1 MLKGRIR
8 YLFSGVLIVTIATIF
23 NGSVQ
28 CVNKEE
34 LPERLLIINEIIQKE
49 PPVVDGT
56 IICNPEIIT
65 RLYAKSEKL
74 LSVIWKSRENL
85 DQMLNVL
92 HNISREGL
100 NPEDYHLTVIDKLA
114 DKIILSD
121 EVEVEDIARLELLL
135 TDAFL
140 LLSAHLAVGK
150 TDAET
155 IDPQWKASR
164 RALTIDWGKFI
175 DSTLQS
181 NHIVQNLQKLT
192 PRHREYN
199 NLKKALEKYH
209 QIEENGGWGIF
220 ITGLPKLEKGMWD
233 PDIGLLRDRLAIIQG
248 SIEDTITDK
257 YLFDQTLYEQVML
270 FQLRNGLN
278 ADGVV
283 GKATI
288 EAMNIPVEDR
298 IATIEANLERWRW
311 LSDDLGERYIKVNIA
326 NFELQV
332 IEKDDMVFHT
342 EVIVGRTLRET
353 PVFSSTMTYLV
364 LNPDWTVPPTILN
377 DDIIPSIIKNPDYL
391 AEKNLKILRIDGT
404 EVDPSSIDWIST
416 VTAGFPYRIHQEPG
430 PTNALG
436 RVKFMFPNPYSVYIH
451 DTPDHNLFGLIDRSF
466 SSGCIRVNNPLDLA
480 ACIMKDSSAWTPAQI
495 KDIIDQGK
503 ERTVHLVKPIPVHI
517 VYLTAWA
524 SNDGL
529 VYFRKDIYDRDQPL
543 LAALKQ
549 GPPGID
555 Q

>member
-1 MLKGRIR
+1 MLTGRIR
-8 YLFSGVLIVTIATIF
+8 YLFSGVLITTIATIVIEC
-23 NGSVQ
+23 GQ
-28 CVNKEE
+28 WTYLKE
-34 LPERLLIINEIIQKE
+34 LPEKLTIINEIIQEE

-65 RLYAKSEKL
+65 QLYEKSEKL

-85 DQMLNVL
+85 DQMLYVL
-92 HNISREGL
+92 QNISREGL
-100 NPEDYHLTVIDKLA
+100 NPEDYHLTAIDKLA

-175 DSTLQS
+175 DSTLQ
-181 NHIVQNLQKLT
+181 NNCIIENLQKLT
-192 PRHREYN
+192 PRHREYC
-199 NLKKALEKYH
+199 NLKKALAEYR
-209 QIEENGGWGIF
+209 QIEEKGGWGKFSTI
-220 ITGLPKLEKGMWD
+220 LPKLEKGMWN
-233 PDIGLLRDRLAIIQG
+233 PDIALLRDRLAITQG
-248 SIEDTITDK
+248 YISDTIDDE
-257 YLFDQTLYEQVML
+257 YLFDQTLHEQVML
-270 FQLRNGLN
+270 FQLRNGLT

-311 LSDDLGERYIKVNIA
+311 LSDDLGERYIEVNIA

-332 IEKDDMVFHT
+332 IEKDDMVFRT

-377 DDIIPSIIKNPDYL
+377 DDIIPSVINNPDYL

-404 EVDPSSIDWIST
+404 EVDPSSIDWIRCGHSW
-416 VTAGFPYRIHQEPG
+416 FSLQ
-430 PTNALG
+430 
-436 RVKFMFPNPYSVYIH
+436 
-451 DTPDHNLFGLIDRSF
+451 DTPGTGAEKCTGQS
-466 SSGCIRVNNPLDLA
+466 
-480 ACIMKDSSAWTPAQI
+480 QI
-495 KDIIDQGK
+495 Y
-503 ERTVHLVKPIPVHI
+503 VPKPI
-517 VYLTAWA
+517 
-524 SNDGL
+524 
-529 VYFRKDIYDRDQPL
+529 
-543 LAALKQ
+543 
-549 GPPGID
+549 
-555 Q
+555 

>member
-1 MLKGRIR
+1 MLTGRIR
-8 YLFSGVLIVTIATIF
+8 YLFSGVLITTIAAIVIECGHWTYI
-23 NGSVQ
+23 
-28 CVNKEE
+28 KES
-34 LPERLLIINEIIQKE
+34 PEKLTIINEIIQE
-49 PPVVDGT
+49 DPPLVDGT
-56 IICNPEIIT
+56 IICNP
-65 RLYAKSEKL
+65 
-74 LSVIWKSRENL
+74 
-85 DQMLNVL
+85 
-92 HNISREGL
+92 
-100 NPEDYHLTVIDKLA
+100 
-114 DKIILSD
+114 
-121 EVEVEDIARLELLL
+121 DI
-135 TDAFL
+135 
-140 LLSAHLAVGK
+140 V
-150 TDAET
+150 
-155 IDPQWKASR
+155 
-164 RALTIDWGKFI
+164 
-175 DSTLQS
+175 
-181 NHIVQNLQKLT
+181 
-192 PRHREYN
+192 
-199 NLKKALEKYH
+199 
-209 QIEENGGWGIF
+209 
-220 ITGLPKLEKGMWD
+220 
-233 PDIGLLRDRLAIIQG
+233 LLRNRLAITQG
-248 SIEDTITDK
+248 HISDTIDDE
-257 YLFDQTLYEQVML
+257 YLFDQALQEQVML

-311 LSDDLGERYIKVNIA
+311 LSDDLGERYIEVNIA
-326 NFELQV
+326 NFDLQV
-332 IEKDDMVFHT
+332 IEKDNMVFRT

-377 DDIIPSIIKNPDYL
+377 TDIIPAVINNPDYL
-391 AEKNLKILRIDGT
+391 VEKNLKILRMDGT
-404 EVDPSSIDWIST
+404 EVDPSSIDWINT

-430 PTNALG
+430 PKNALG

-451 DTPDHNLFGLIDRSF
+451 DTPDHNLFGLTDRSF

-495 KDIIDQGK
+495 KDVIDQGE
-503 ERTVHLVKPIPVHI
+503 ERIVHLAKPIPVHI

>member
-1 MLKGRIR
+1 MLTGVIR
-8 YLFSGVLIVTIATIF
+8 YLFSGVLITTIATIVIECGQLTYL
-23 NGSVQ
+23 N
-28 CVNKEE
+28 E
-34 LPERLLIINEIIQKE
+34 LPEKLTIINEIIQE
-49 PPVVDGT
+49 ELPVVDGT
-56 IICNPEIIT
+56 IICNPDIIT
-65 RLYAKSEKL
+65 QLYEKSEKL

-85 DQMLNVL
+85 DQMLFVL
-92 HNISREGL
+92 QNISQEGL
-100 NPEDYHLTVIDKLA
+100 NPEDYHLTAIEKLA

-121 EVEVEDIARLELLL
+121 EVEVVDIARLELLL

-140 LLSAHLAVGK
+140 MLSAHLAVGK

-175 DSTLQS
+175 DSTLQ
-181 NHIVQNLQKLT
+181 NNCIIENLQKLT
-192 PRHREYN
+192 PRHREYC
-199 NLKKALEKYH
+199 NLKKALAEYR
-209 QIEENGGWGIF
+209 QIEEKGGWGKF
-220 ITGLPKLEKGMWD
+220 STTLPKLEKGMWG
-233 PDIGLLRDRLAIIQG
+233 PDIALLRNRLAITQG
-248 SIEDTITDK
+248 YISDTIDDE
-257 YLFDQTLYEQVML
+257 YLFDQILYEQVLL
-270 FQLRNGLN
+270 FQLRNGLT

-311 LSDDLGERYIKVNIA
+311 LSDDLGERYIEVNIA

-332 IEKDDMVFHT
+332 IEKDDMIFHT

-377 DDIIPSIIKNPDYL
+377 TDIIPAVINNPDYL
-391 AEKNLKILRIDGT
+391 AEKNLKILRMDGT
-404 EVDPSSIDWIST
+404 EVDPSSVDWMDT
-416 VTAGFPYRIHQEPG
+416 LKAGFPYRIHQEPG
-430 PTNALG
+430 PKNALG

-451 DTPDHNLFGLIDRSF
+451 DTPDHNLFGRTDRSF

-480 ACIMKDSSAWTPAQI
+480 AWLMKDSPAWTPEQI
-495 KDIIDQGK
+495 KNVIDQGE
-503 ERTVHLVKPIPVHI
+503 ERTVNLAKPIPVHI

-524 SNDGL
+524 SDDGL
-529 VYFRKDIYDRDQPL
+529 AYFRKDIYDRDRPL

-549 GPPGID
+549 GPPGMD